1 MDELAGLGLMLRT
14 RSVLVLVC
22 FGWVGEVFRD
32 KKEKKKKLM
41 KAAVGRVVCCVA
53 DLEFA

>member
-1 MDELAGLGLMLRT
+1 MDELSGSGADAMNVQRACVILFWL
-14 RSVLVLVC
+14 
-22 FGWVGEVFRD
+22 GEVFRD

-53 DLEFA
+53 ELEFA